1 MKKLSKKLIAFL
13 FSYKIFLK
21 RTITADSVCHL
32 CSEQAEDVL
41 HALWGCV
48 KVRQVWLRSF
58 GWLVQ
63 NSTGVDSFSGL
74 VRLVQTRPKSLPLFA
89 VTAWAVWHHRNKSR
103 LQAVAVPLNQ
113 TAAFAESYLQNYAA
127 AHGVRRP
134 PVRSIASVVKW
145 KPSCE
150 LAVKVNFDGALFG
163 ESDCAGLGVVVRNS
177 EGAVLAALSEKIMK
191 PQSAELVEILAA
203 RRAVLFSSELGF
215 HNLIIEGDSSSVIKL
230 LQDRC
235 SSHFQGGHILK
246 DIMSHLDSFVS
257 CSFSH
262 VGRQGNAVAH
272 ALAQRA
278 RLYFPS
284 TAWTEY
290 VPPAISSFVLSDLR
304 V

>member
-1 MKKLSKKLIAFL
+1 M
-13 FSYKIFLK
+13 
-21 RTITADSVCHL
+21 
-32 CSEQAEDVL
+32 
-41 HALWGCV
+41 
-48 KVRQVWLRSF
+48 
-58 GWLVQ
+58 
-63 NSTGVDSFSGL
+63 
-74 VRLVQTRPKSLPLFA
+74 LPFQS
-89 VTAWAVWHHRNKSR
+89 H
-103 LQAVAVPLNQ
+103 
-113 TAAFAESYLQNYAA
+113 
-127 AHGVRRP
+127 
-134 PVRSIASVVKW
+134 
-145 KPSCE
+145 
-150 LAVKVNFDGALFG
+150 
-163 ESDCAGLGVVVRNS
+163 S
-177 EGAVLAALSEKIMK
+177 EGAVLAALFEKIMK
-191 PQSAELVEILAA
+191 PQSAELGEILAA

-284 TAWTEY
+284 AAWTEY